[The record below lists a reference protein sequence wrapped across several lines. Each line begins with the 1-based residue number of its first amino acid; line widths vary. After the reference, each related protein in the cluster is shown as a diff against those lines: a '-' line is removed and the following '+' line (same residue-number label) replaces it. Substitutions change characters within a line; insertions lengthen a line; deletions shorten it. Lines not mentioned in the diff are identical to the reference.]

1 MSNGFYSEDIGGEA
15 SCSIFRVTN
24 NSLRVTKKIVIR
36 RWRFA
41 GGDSQTQKKCKNF
54 VSEIHLFI
62 LKRGRVFHIE
72 ILEDRF
78 IFFINTC
85 FS

>member
-1 MSNGFYSEDIGGEA
+1 MVSIRKTLEEKQVVRSLELRIIVLGLQKRLLFVGGDLQVE
-15 SCSIFRVTN
+15 
-24 NSLRVTKKIVIR
+24 IR
-36 RWRFA
+36 RHK
-41 GGDSQTQKKCKNF
+41 KKCKNF

-62 LKRGRVFHIE
+62 VKRGRVFHIE